1 MKARW
6 LANTFGIRRA
16 GSARGNSILE
26 VLMAMIVTGIAATAA
41 TGGVVATTNLLGENT
56 RYHDAIVLAQQT
68 LERTR
73 TIAYE
78 DIESSTTSANGG
90 FTVTNTVLPDT
101 PEVGMK
107 QITVNV
113 SWTWKGN
120 ARSYVLRTV
129 FGELTKS

>member
-6 LANTFGIRRA
+6 LGNK
-16 GSARGNSILE
+16 GNSILE

-41 TGGVVATTNLLGENT
+41 TGGVVSTTNLLGENT
-56 RYHDAIVLAQQT
+56 CYHDAIVLAQQS

-73 TIAYE
+73 TVSYG
-78 DIESSTTSANGG
+78 DIVSGTSTATGG
-90 FTVTNTVLPDT
+90 YTITKTVIDEY

-107 QITVNV
+107 QITVAV
-113 SWTWKGN
+113 TWTWKGQ
-120 ARSYVLRTV
+120 ARSYTLRTV